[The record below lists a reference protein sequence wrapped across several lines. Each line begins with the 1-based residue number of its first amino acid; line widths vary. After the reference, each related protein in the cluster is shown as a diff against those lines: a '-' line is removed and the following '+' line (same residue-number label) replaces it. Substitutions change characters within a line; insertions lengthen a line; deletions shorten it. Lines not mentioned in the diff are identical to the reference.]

1 MEEDKTNIIEEVMD
15 NFWRTA
21 DLSTDCEDLLKDVVS
36 ATNNEYTINF
46 NNK

>member
-21 DLSTDCEDLLKDVVS
+21 DLSTDYEDLLKDVVS
-36 ATNNEYTINF
+36 AANNEYTNSF
-46 NNK
+46 SNK